1 MKVEAENLKEQV
13 ATEELVREL
22 VRNDARRGEYMI
34 MMDDADETR
43 PS

>member
-22 VRNDARRGEYMI
+22 VRN
-34 MMDDADETR
+34 ADGCGR
-43 PS
+43 VVRLFA